1 MGVFDKRHLRDK
13 SGFGQFS
20 KALGRVSKSPF
31 GHSVLSFARSAQGNV
46 AKVTKTFQMLD
57 EATGG
62 AASDVVSAIPG
73 VASIKGAIKTGKKA
87 FAAGKMVGASLK
99 RARAEAAGAAS
110 LADGNPFAK
119 RKRSIR

>member
-1 MGVFDKRHLRDK
+1 MGVFEKRHLRDK

-31 GHSVLSFARSAQGNV
+31 GHSILSYARSAQGAV
-46 AKVTKTFQMLD
+46 EKVSKTFQQLD

-73 VASIKGAIKTGKKA
+73 VGSIKGAIKSGKKA
-87 FAAGKMVGASLK
+87 FAAAKMVGASLK
-99 RARAEAAGAAS
+99 RARAEARGNAA
-110 LADGNPFAK
+110 LADGDPFAK
-119 RKRSIR
+119 RRRSIR